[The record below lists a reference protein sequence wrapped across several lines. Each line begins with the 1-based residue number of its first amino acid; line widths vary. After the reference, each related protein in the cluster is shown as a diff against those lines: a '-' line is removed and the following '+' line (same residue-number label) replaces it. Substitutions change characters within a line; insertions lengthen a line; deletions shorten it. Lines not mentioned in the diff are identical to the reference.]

1 MQVLELKAKVKSGKE
16 NELDQVIKDLIPQ
29 FISRDEIET
38 RVHYDIEKGELSLK
52 LSNLEASRK
61 LDEILES
68 KNFSLFLAS
77 IKILCEEYDL
87 IYPNR
92 KSKN

>member
-29 FISRDEIET
+29 FISRDEIES
-38 RVHYDIEKGELSLK
+38 RVHYDMEKGELSIK
-52 LSNLEASRK
+52 LSDSDASRK

-77 IKILCEEYDL
+77 VKVLCEEYDL
-87 IYPNR
+87 LYPNR
-92 KSKN
+92 KNKN